1 MRKKNKNKKKHDV
14 EMEFLFYKSS
24 GALEVNFRCV
34 LGVNMA
40 LKIGPL
46 VCQTHFVNINNNYY
60 Y

>member
-1 MRKKNKNKKKHDV
+1 MRKKKKKHDV

-40 LKIGPL
+40 LKSDRWFAKLIL
-46 VCQTHFVNINNNYY
+46 
-60 Y
+60 